1 MGRHGSAQ
9 PERWRPGAAI
19 PGRRASTRSTGALL
33 ALTGVLVAVLTV
45 GGIVLMGVPLLPR
58 QVAAAASPTPTPSP
72 SVDRVALLSSPAQTT
87 VSSVLGGTAPTG
99 WTPAGAL
106 SWSGGTPFDAPCGR
120 PAVDAVLSGARVYD
134 LGRSQVVLTV
144 SAYTAGSGAVAM
156 VGWAARLTQCTNAS
170 VSVVPAAGL
179 SSDAF
184 VATLRSGG
192 TAASALFWRR
202 GDVIAVVA
210 TASTNGSGLA
220 GLAAA
225 ADPLLVTALTGVC
238 ANTASTVADAA
249 RSPWV
254 ARDQFTGLTAPVTV
268 TTAPS
273 PTPVPPQGV
282 TPVPVTW
289 SPSPLPS
296 ISYPIRP
303 ADPVYPLD
311 LPTAVGSP
319 LPPSPLA
326 PAPVST
332 VVPSRLDDPIGPG
345 CGWAFTGQVA
355 PPYDAATEAQL
366 AQGRVTQA
374 VQELAAAQQAWQV
387 SIVGYW
393 QTAGDYQAQATAYL
407 AYEAGVRQVAQAW
420 DAITAQRQV
429 YADAVTAYN
438 LAAAARQQF
447 LLDQSSAQTA
457 YDQSVAACQ
466 NGITPTDPTAPTD
479 PALPT
484 DTAAPLPTDVPVL
497 GGCPPPVPDILSQP
511 GPTLP
516 PVPTPPPD
524 PRPTG

>member
-1 MGRHGSAQ
+1 MGRHGGPQ
-9 PERWRPGAAI
+9 PTSSRIRAAI
-19 PGRRASTRSTGALL
+19 PGRGTATRSAGVLL

-45 GGIVLMGVPLLPR
+45 GGILLAGVPLLPR
-58 QVAAAASPTPTPSP
+58 PVAVAASPTPTPSP
-72 SVDRVALLSSPAQTT
+72 TIDRVALLSSPAQTT
-87 VSSVLGGTAPTG
+87 VSTVLGGTPPTG

-106 SWSGGTPFDAPCGR
+106 AWSGGTPFDAACGR
-120 PAVDAVLSGARVYD
+120 PTVDAALSGARVYD

-156 VGWAARLTQCTNAS
+156 AGWAARLTQCSNAS
-170 VSVVPAAGL
+170 VGVVPAPGP
-179 SSDAF
+179 STDAF

-202 GDVIAVVA
+202 GDVIAIVA
-210 TASTNGSGLA
+210 TTSSSRSGLA
-220 GLAAA
+220 SLAAA
-225 ADPLLVTALTGVC
+225 ADPLLVSALTGVC
-238 ANTASTVADAA
+238 ANIASTVADAA

-268 TTAPS
+268 TNAPS
-273 PTPVPPQGV
+273 PTPAPPQGV
-282 TPVPVTW
+282 TPVPTTW
-289 SPSPLPS
+289 SPTPLPS
-296 ISYPIRP
+296 VSYPVRP

-332 VVPSRLDDPIGPG
+332 VVPSRLDDPVGPG

-355 PPYDAATEAQL
+355 PPYDATTEAQL
-366 AQGRVTQA
+366 AQGRVTEAQ
-374 VQELAAAQQAWQV
+374 QTLAAAQQAWQV
-387 SIVGYW
+387 SIVAYW
-393 QTAGDYQAQATAYL
+393 QSVGDYEAQAAAYV
-407 AYEAGVRQVAQAW
+407 AYEAAVRQVAQAW
-420 DAITAQRQV
+420 DVISVQRQA

-447 LLDQSSAQTA
+447 LLDQAAAQTA
-457 YDQSVAACQ
+457 YDQAVAACQ
-466 NGITPTDPTAPTD
+466 NGTPPTDAPVPTDPT
-479 PALPT
+479 LPT
-484 DTAAPLPTDVPVL
+484 DTAAPLPTDVPVF
-497 GGCPPPVPDILSQP
+497 GGCPPTVPDILSQP

-516 PVPTPPPD
+516 PIPTPPPD